1 MKNLLWMSAW
11 QIYNLCEKI
20 RQNIGVTVTGHKKA
34 KIGVQRC
41 VDRSNFDFLRR
52 GHLGK
57 ILVGLWF
64 KIEQRSVC
72 CCIKWLAVSCS
83 LPDSQGHSL
92 KLWHIDKNIPIMSK
106 DKSIELHRRSWGQ
119 QQTAKTDNHMEFRA
133 TLSKHV
139 VAVQLV
145 RGGAVI
151 DLFCLRYAYLF
162 PIKSKVET
170 VDSRKRPILIVINP
184 QL

>member
-1 MKNLLWMSAW
+1 MKSWPLTSAW
-11 QIYNLCEKI
+11 QKCNLCEKI

-72 CCIKWLAVSCS
+72 CCIKRLAAVSWS
-83 LPDSQGHSL
+83 LPNAQGHSL

-106 DKSIELHRRSWGQ
+106 DKSIRVAPTKLGATANSKNWQSYGISRYFVLTCGCGTTGEGWGSDRSVMFTLRPLISNPSKSRNRRQ
-119 QQTAKTDNHMEFRA
+119 
-133 TLSKHV
+133 
-139 VAVQLV
+139 
-145 RGGAVI
+145 
-151 DLFCLRYAYLF
+151 
-162 PIKSKVET
+162 
-170 VDSRKRPILIVINP
+170 
-184 QL
+184 